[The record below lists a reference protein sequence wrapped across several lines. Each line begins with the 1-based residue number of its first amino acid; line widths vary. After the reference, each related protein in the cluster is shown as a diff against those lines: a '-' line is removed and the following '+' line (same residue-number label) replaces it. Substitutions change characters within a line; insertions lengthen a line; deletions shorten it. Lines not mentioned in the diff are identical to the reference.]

1 MKLSRTAVFWIV
13 AVAFV
18 AFLAYSSI
26 RRQAL
31 TCEVC
36 MTFGGGDRC
45 AKASGPTREAATE
58 TATTAACG
66 PPGPWDGR
74 HHRLRAD
81 PAPVGDLHRRVIR

>member
-18 AFLAYSSI
+18 AFLAYSSV

-31 TCEVC
+31 TCDVC

-45 AKASGPTREAATE
+45 SKASGPTREAAVE
-58 TATTAACG
+58 TGTTAACG
-66 PPGPWDGR
+66 PLAHGMDATIACGR
-74 HHRLRAD
+74 TPPRS
-81 PAPVGDLHRRVIR
+81 VTCTGG